1 MTIKNLINSNKN
13 NSVDIL
19 KPKILAVAPMMD
31 WTDRHCRSFHR
42 ILSKKAILYTEMI
55 NTGAIIYGDRPK
67 HLDFDKD
74 EHPVVL
80 QLGGSEPADLAQA
93 AKIAQE
99 WGYDQ
104 IDLNC
109 GCPSERVQRGSF
121 GACLMAEPDL
131 VADCVKAMKDV
142 VEVPISVKHRLGL
155 NEMDPTQEKD
165 YQFVLDFMLKVCDAG
180 ASQLTIHARNAILKG
195 LSPKENRTVPPL
207 RYQVAKQLRTD
218 VKNQFSNVNILLNGG
233 LETNQDI
240 ANHWDDFD
248 GFMIGR
254 AAYHTPAH
262 LLAWDQ
268 MIESAGKNYGYF
280 LNAQTWKVVEEQL
293 IDYSIRWFRYCQ
305 QSQGKSIFNIA
316 AITRHVLGFAHG
328 IGGSR
333 YWRQILSNHHLLN
346 DVKNESQIR
355 DFFISAS
362 QTLRIFS
369 DMEKEFSFQD
379 D

>member
-1 MTIKNLINSNKN
+1 MTIKKTINSNKN
-13 NSVDIL
+13 ISISS
-19 KPKILAVAPMMD
+19 PKILAVAPMMD

-80 QLGGSEPADLAQA
+80 QLGGSEPFDLAQA

-121 GACLMAEPDL
+121 GACLMAEPNL
-131 VADCVKAMKDV
+131 VADCVKAMKDAV
-142 VEVPISVKHRLGL
+142 DIPISVKHRLGL
-155 NEMDPTQEKD
+155 NEMDPTQEQD

-207 RYQVAKQLRTD
+207 RYEVAKQLRMD
-218 VKNQFSNVNILLNGG
+218 VKNQFSQVNVLLNGG

-268 MIESAGKNYGYF
+268 MIESSGQNYGYF
-280 LNAQTWKVVEEQL
+280 LNAQTWKIVEEKL
-293 IDYSIRWFRYCQ
+293 IDYAIRWYRFCQ
-305 QSQGKSIFNIA
+305 QSQGKYVFNIA

-333 YWRQILSNHHLLN
+333 YWRQILSNHHLLH
-346 DVKNESQIR
+346 DVQNESQIR
-355 DFFISAS
+355 EFFISAS

-369 DMEKEFSFQD
+369 DVEKEFSLQD